1 MYTYKARVNRVLKS
15 NMVNLTIDLGFDQS
29 HIINCI
35 LYNVEVT
42 DDSETKMRRLLQEFL
57 PEKKQIYINS
67 IELDEFGR
75 PIVKIYTFFDDGHL
89 DKISVNDYLLME
101 NLSW

>member
-75 PIVKIYTFFDDGHL
+75 PIVKIYTYFDNGVVDHMS
-89 DKISVNDYLLME
+89 INDYMLLE
-101 NLSW
+101 HLIH